1 MNKVA
6 RNIVR
11 IMVGYATEVDMD
23 ASGRILV
30 SRELR
35 DFAALDKQAMLIGQ
49 GNKFELWDEQTWNEK
64 RDAWL
69 NEDGDGELPAD
80 LESISF

>member
-1 MNKVA
+1 
-6 RNIVR
+6 
-11 IMVGYATEVDMD
+11 
-23 ASGRILV
+23 V

-35 DFAALDKQAMLIGQ
+35 DFASLHKAAMLIGP
-49 GNKFELWDEQTWNEK
+49 GNKFELWDEETWNDK

-69 NEDGDGELPAD
+69 NEDDDGEMPAD